1 MLKKLNTAIVL
12 FIAFSPLR
20 AMAQIFNGSGNNVVS
35 DTQKG
40 IDDIKDSLQ
49 GSGITSTDSISD
61 LILKY
66 VNFALPFLALAAF
79 LAFIYAGFLYVTSY
93 GNEDQIGKSKK
104 AMIFAVVGLVV
115 VIISYSVVRLFTE
128 GLVGALNQP

>member
-12 FIAFSPLR
+12 LIAFSPLR
-20 AMAQIFNGSGNNVVS
+20 AMAQIFKGDDNNGTT

-40 IDDIKDSLQ
+40 VDDIANSLQ
-49 GSGITSTDSISD
+49 GSGITSTDSVSS

-66 VNFALPFLALAAF
+66 VNFALPFLALGAF
-79 LAFIYAGFLYVTSY
+79 VAFVYAGFMYVTAY
-93 GNEDQIGKSKK
+93 GNDDQIGKSKK
-104 AMIFAVVGLVV
+104 VMIYAVIGLIV